1 MDRID
6 FNDISAG
13 TIRTQLKWFNIPKGF
28 GFVVPEGTEIDAFL
42 HITTLQRAGIKAIGE
57 GAILTC
63 QLEKGPKGAQVREVI
78 ELISPGN
85 KPERVKA
92 APHLSEPAGRKA
104 ANGGNDH
111 ARAAAEACINLEGA
125 VKWYKPDKGFG
136 FVTADDGQ
144 KDIFIHQTC
153 LQRHALNDLAPGMR
167 LSMQVK
173 IVPKGREV
181 LDFEIIG
188 D

>member
-1 MDRID
+1 MDNIVSIPAD
-6 FNDISAG
+6 KV
-13 TIRTQLKWFNIPKGF
+13 RTQLKWFNIPKGF

-63 QLEKGPKGAQVREVI
+63 QLEKGPKGAQVRDVL
-78 ELISPGN
+78 ELISPGE
-85 KPERVKA
+85 KPERVKP
-92 APHLSEPAGRKA
+92 APHLCEQGRKS
-104 ANGGNDH
+104 ANGNG
-111 ARAAAEACINLEGA
+111 RAHDEEYVSLEGA
-125 VKWYKPDKGFG
+125 VKWYKPEKGFG
-136 FVTADDGQ
+136 FVMADDGQ

-153 LQRHALNDLAPGMR
+153 LQRHALTDLPTGMR
-167 LSMQVK
+167 LSMKVK

-181 LDFEIIG
+181 LDFDIIG